1 MIHLLALLGIVV
13 ISFSAIF
20 VGLAGVSPVSATF
33 FRMAYALPPLFVLW
47 WWARSRA
54 DRSAFRAWLAFLSG
68 IVLSVDLSMWHWSI
82 SLIGAGLSTV
92 LANVQ
97 VVFVG
102 AFAWMLFKERPTGRA
117 IAVLPFV
124 FLGVVLISGLG
135 RPDAYG
141 SDPVL
146 GAFLG
151 TAAGASYGAFLLL
164 FRSSNRGLVHPSGP
178 LFYAT
183 LGAVVGTLV
192 VALFDPGFHVRFT
205 WPAHGW
211 LLALALLP
219 QVLGWLLIATA
230 LPRLPALET
239 SVLLLLQPMLTV
251 IWGVI
256 IFAESLSPVQV
267 TGVLL
272 VLGGI
277 ALVTFSGGAVRQTRA
292 PSEP

>member
-1 MIHLLALLGIVV
+1 MIHLLALLGVLV

-20 VGLAGVSPVSATF
+20 VRLADVSPATATL
-33 FRMAYALPPLFVLW
+33 FRMAYALPPLTALW
-47 WWARSRA
+47 LWARRRA
-54 DRSAFRAWLAFLSG
+54 ATSAFRAWLAFLSG
-68 IVLSVDLSMWHWSI
+68 VVLAVDLSMWHWSI
-82 SLIGAGLSTV
+82 ALIGAGLATV

-102 AFAWMLFKERPTGRA
+102 AFAWMLFKEKPTARA
-117 IAVLPFV
+117 ITILPLI

-135 RPDAYG
+135 RSDAYG
-141 SDPVL
+141 SNPVL
-146 GAFLG
+146 GAYLG
-151 TAAGASYGAFLLL
+151 TAAGASYAAFLLL
-164 FRSSNRGLVHPSGP
+164 FRSSNKGLVHPSGP
-178 LFYAT
+178 LLYAT
-183 LGAVVGTLV
+183 LGAAIGTLA
-192 VALFDPGFHVRFT
+192 VAMFDPGFRAGIN

-219 QVLGWLLIATA
+219 QLLGWLLIATA
-230 LPRLPALET
+230 LPRLPALEI

-256 IFAESLSPVQV
+256 IFAESLSLLQLL
-267 TGVLL
+267 GVLM

-277 ALVTFSGGAVRQTRA
+277 ALVTLTGGAVRQIRA